1 MTDYTTLPDNLPV
14 PADDGAADH
23 LPGTAVPDL
32 TLPTSDGQQVS
43 FGTLGP
49 GRTIVYLYP
58 LSGRPGVD
66 LPDGW
71 DAIPGARGC
80 STEACDFRDHHADL
94 RQAGASRVYGMS
106 SQNPDYQAEL
116 VARLHLPFTMVSDP
130 GFALADGRPPPR
142 RPARARRPRQTPTP
156 PRNAS
161 AERCQLCRTATSSVA
176 SAMSLAFLASSAREE
191 SMVDSHC
198 RRRAGRSGDGRWV
211 RRHR

>member
-80 STEACDFRDHHADL
+80 
-94 RQAGASRVYGMS
+94 
-106 SQNPDYQAEL
+106 
-116 VARLHLPFTMVSDP
+116 
-130 GFALADGRPPPR
+130 
-142 RPARARRPRQTPTP
+142 
-156 PRNAS
+156 
-161 AERCQLCRTATSSVA
+161 
-176 SAMSLAFLASSAREE
+176 
-191 SMVDSHC
+191 
-198 RRRAGRSGDGRWV
+198 RSP
-211 RRHR
+211 